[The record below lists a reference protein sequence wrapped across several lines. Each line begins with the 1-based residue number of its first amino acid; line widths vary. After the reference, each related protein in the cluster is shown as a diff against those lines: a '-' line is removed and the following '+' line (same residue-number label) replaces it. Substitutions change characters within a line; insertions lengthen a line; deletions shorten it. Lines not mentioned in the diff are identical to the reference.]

1 MNPIPWLLL
10 LLPKRFRKY
19 AYVLLFILTLF
30 LGLKL
35 LSPALDNGDSQQ
47 ALLIVVII
55 GIFLFSYWYGW
66 KEENK

>member
-10 LLPKRFRKY
+10 LLPKKLRKY
-19 AYVLLFILTLF
+19 AYAVLFILTLF

-66 KEENK
+66 KEESK